1 MHGMYGRSSR
11 FGWLSSKES
20 GVHRLLIANT
30 RLSFVV
36 FVLLLLSTL
45 AACTT
50 VTPPAPV
57 TPSVLQEAPPA
68 GDFRMRLE
76 RFFGPRPTEPT
87 N

>member
-1 MHGMYGRSSR
+1 MPSMCGRSSR
-11 FGWLSSKES
+11 SVWLSKQES

-36 FVLLLLSTL
+36 FVLLLLATL
-45 AACTT
+45 AGCTT
-50 VTPPAPV
+50 VTLPAPV
-57 TPSVLQEAPPA
+57 TPSALQEAPPA

-76 RFFGPRPTEPT
+76 NFFGPRQTGQM

>member
-1 MHGMYGRSSR
+1 MHSMRERWSR
-11 FGWLSSKES
+11 FGWLSNRES

-30 RLSFVV
+30 RLSFVA
-36 FVLLLLSTL
+36 FVPLLVATL

-50 VTPPAPV
+50 ATPPAPV
-57 TPSVLQEAPPA
+57 TPLALQEAPPA

-76 RFFGPRPTEPT
+76 HFFAEKPTEPT

>member
-1 MHGMYGRSSR
+1 MCGLSS
-11 FGWLSSKES
+11 GSAWLSSKES

-30 RLSFVV
+30 KLSFVV
-36 FVLLLLSTL
+36 FVLLLLAAL
-45 AACTT
+45 AGCTT

-57 TPSVLQEAPPA
+57 TPSVLQEAPPD

-76 RFFGPRPTEPT
+76 HFFDPKQTGPT

>member
-1 MHGMYGRSSR
+1 MHSMCAHWSR
-11 FGWLSSKES
+11 CGWLSSKES
-20 GVHRLLIANT
+20 SAHRLLIANT
-30 RLSFVV
+30 KLSFVV
-36 FVLLLLSTL
+36 FVLLLASTL

-50 VTPPAPV
+50 VTPPAQV

-76 RFFGPRPTEPT
+76 RFFDPRPTGPT

>member
-1 MHGMYGRSSR
+1 MHSMCAHWSR
-11 FGWLSSKES
+11 YGWLSSKES
-20 GVHRLLIANT
+20 DVHSLLIANT
-30 RLSFVV
+30 KLSSVV

-45 AACTT
+45 VACTT

-57 TPSVLQEAPPA
+57 TPSVLQEAPPS

-76 RFFGPRPTEPT
+76 RFFGESQTERT